1 MKTPILFIFTC
12 IPFFIAAQN
21 INEYALRLQ
30 LKYEND
36 LIKGKTKELNVLLK
50 S

>member
-21 INEYALRLQ
+21 ISDYSLRLQ

-36 LIKGKTKELNVLLK
+36 LIKGKTIT
-50 S
+50 